1 MCEGPLPQAR
11 AVPGSPATFSVMT
24 SDCVTG
30 RPLSRHLWVPTE
42 CAVAGL
48 AGRDMTR
55 RRCYSSSVSSGER
68 RFCPRNEA
76 TLLVLAEPGPGGQGQ
91 GRPCLLPR
99 PPAPRL
105 LLCRTNWHEGFLFCL
120 GSGGLEARGEP
131 RGQLPSPSSRGALGN
146 VAAGSQRSPWG
157 GGARP
162 SHAWQGGSWLPPLTF
177 QVDPQPRTR
186 HTHVL
191 LCSSLKRKL
200 EKATQL
206 GPRRLSLLTAWGAP
220 RPCRLGPLWLPS
232 PSKGTGGP
240 PPRGE
245 GRGGVS
251 TGPVSTK
258 LTKRTLRTGVRTS
271 P

>member
-1 MCEGPLPQAR
+1 M
-11 AVPGSPATFSVMT
+11 
-24 SDCVTG
+24 
-30 RPLSRHLWVPTE
+30 
-42 CAVAGL
+42 
-48 AGRDMTR
+48 
-55 RRCYSSSVSSGER
+55 
-68 RFCPRNEA
+68 
-76 TLLVLAEPGPGGQGQ
+76 EPGPGGQGQ

-131 RGQLPSPSSRGALGN
+131 RSQLPSPSSRGALGN
-146 VAAGSQRSPWG
+146 VTAGSQRSPWG

-162 SHAWQGGSWLPPLTF
+162 SHAWQGGSRLPPLTF
-177 QVDPQPRTR
+177 QVDLQPRTR

-206 GPRRLSLLTAWGAP
+206 GPGRLSLLSAWGAP

>member
-1 MCEGPLPQAR
+1 M
-11 AVPGSPATFSVMT
+11 
-24 SDCVTG
+24 
-30 RPLSRHLWVPTE
+30 
-42 CAVAGL
+42 
-48 AGRDMTR
+48 
-55 RRCYSSSVSSGER
+55 
-68 RFCPRNEA
+68 
-76 TLLVLAEPGPGGQGQ
+76 EPGPGGQGQ

-131 RGQLPSPSSRGALGN
+131 RGQLPFPSSRGALGN
-146 VAAGSQRSPWG
+146 VTAGSQRSPWG

-162 SHAWQGGSWLPPLTF
+162 SHAWQGGSRLPPLTF

-206 GPRRLSLLTAWGAP
+206 GPGRLSLLTAWGAP
-220 RPCRLGPLWLPS
+220 RPCRLGPLRLPS

-240 PPRGE
+240 TPT
-245 GRGGVS
+245 GRGAGGSEHRARHNETHQAHAQNRSPHITLKPTAS
-251 TGPVSTK
+251 TFCHPYLSE
-258 LTKRTLRTGVRTS
+258 RN
-271 P
+271 